1 MYSSRKICLAVVA
14 IVLAAGGLAGAAEPG
29 SFGYGSVATPA
40 QIAGWDIDVRGEDG
54 AGLPPGKG
62 TVDRGADV
70 YAEQCAACHGTFG
83 EGEGRFPKL
92 VGGVGSLRD
101 ERPEPTVGSYWPFAP
116 TLWDYINRAMPMAA
130 PHTLSADDVY
140 ALTAYILS
148 LNDLVPPEF
157 VADRN
162 SLPKVKMRNRDNF
175 IWTDPRPDTMAK
187 PCMNACVNAA
197 DVRIS
202 STAEGQEPDA
212 THDRTARHDAT
223 EIEITETPVTDHSL
237 TKSAKLPAFTLAL
250 VIGAFAIH
258 WRRAGAVRRGRRP
271 EARLRS
277 QQGQLPDLPCHQG
290 RQPSRLAR
298 AGADRHQE
306 QVPQSRGSRRHHYR
320 RNAAQPADRDAA
332 IRTESDFDR
341 KGNRSGG
348 GFPAD
353 AVTCARTL

>member
-1 MYSSRKICLAVVA
+1 MYNSPKICLPIAV
-14 IVLAAGGLAGAAEPG
+14 IVLVIASPARAAEPTT
-29 SFGYGSVATPA
+29 FGYGSAPTPA

-54 AGLPPGKG
+54 AGLPAGKG

-101 ERPEPTVGSYWPFAP
+101 DRPEPTVGSYWPFAP
-116 TLWDYINRAMPMAA
+116 TLWDYINRAMPMPV

-148 LNDLVPPEF
+148 LNDLVPDDF

-187 PCMNACVNAA
+187 PCMNNCVNAA

-202 STAEGQEPDA
+202 STAEGRNLTP
-212 THDRTARHDAT
+212 RTTGPLDT
-223 EIEITETPVTDHSL
+223 M
-237 TKSAKLPAFTLAL
+237 
-250 VIGAFAIH
+250 
-258 WRRAGAVRRGRRP
+258 
-271 EARLRS
+271 
-277 QQGQLPDLPCHQG
+277 
-290 RQPSRLAR
+290 QP
-298 AGADRHQE
+298 
-306 QVPQSRGSRRHHYR
+306 
-320 RNAAQPADRDAA
+320 
-332 IRTESDFDR
+332 
-341 KGNRSGG
+341 K
-348 GFPAD
+348 
-353 AVTCARTL
+353 